1 MSGKVELLQKNTVA
15 KRLGVSERTIE
26 KMVKDRKFPP
36 PLKLGK
42 CALWAD
48 DVVEGWLAAALTA
61 QKTWEPAPRRGRPSK
76 KQGKQEATQPL
87 QKEPSASSITLAVA
101 KEQPH
106 QGSAKGMSSTQ

>member
-48 DVVEGWLAAALTA
+48 DVVEGWLAAALVA

-76 KQGKQEATQPL
+76 KNSKQEVKPDATPAPAPAQ
-87 QKEPSASSITLAVA
+87 EPVA
-101 KEQPH
+101 
-106 QGSAKGMSSTQ
+106 A